1 MSPTPQLTSFNAN
14 EQQFFTFYSHFSF
27 FLVQMLGQLFDSNE
41 THTERNPWSLSLMFA
56 ATLFPSHNAMDF
68 GVTWLSRKRRCQIL
82 ASFERAF
89 KIGQPTPTNIHS
101 QPSNAAPEGYIS

>member
-1 MSPTPQLTSFNAN
+1 MQMSNS
-14 EQQFFTFYSHFSF
+14 FFT
-27 FLVQMLGQLFDSNE
+27 LVTSLMLGQLFDSNE
-41 THTERNPWSLSLMFA
+41 THTERNPWSLSQMFA

-68 GVTWLSRKRRCQIL
+68 GVTWLSRKRRCQFL

-89 KIGQPTPTNIHS
+89 KIGHPTHTNIHS